1 MNGINRRMAAG
12 CLGAALSLTGL
23 GAIEAATGAAPT
35 TPVRDTPRFL
45 WGAGTPRYL
54 RPSDVAPDA
63 ALAGAAAAAA
73 ANVPLWSG
81 SFTYQTR
88 TFPYTMVGT
97 DPALGSATTT
107 VPVVIVPLKIVFSGP
122 ATLSASDPVCGDS
135 KSATNLALESPLFQD
150 YPFLP
155 GGTDVGTTQYIDAFQ
170 RANFWSQVSTIAP
183 DYHVLLSPTVAP
195 TQTILVPK
203 FLGSIGA
210 GPCARVGQVS
220 FLYFD
225 YLLRRAVTR
234 LAIPPTSLPLFVAYN
249 TFLTQAGQCCVLGYH
264 SALSGGQTYAF
275 ASYNDAGVFDVPIE
289 DIHAMS
295 HELAEWLDD
304 PFGRNFTPG
313 WKGGQA
319 VNCQFNLEVGD
330 PVTGTAFD
338 ASLNGTDYHPED
350 LVFVPWFA
358 RESPSSSVNG
368 WYTFLDTYTAPPAV
382 CP

>member
-1 MNGINRRMAAG
+1 MNGSGRSLAAG
-12 CLGAALSLTGL
+12 CLGMALLVLGL
-23 GAIEAATGAAPT
+23 GAIEAAPGAAPT
-35 TPVRDTPRFL
+35 TPVQQSPRFL
-45 WGAGTPRYL
+45 WGEGTPIYL
-54 RPSDVAPDA
+54 VTSDLASSA
-63 ALAGAAAAAA
+63 STAGAAAID
-73 ANVPLWSG
+73 NVPLWNG
-81 SFTYQTR
+81 GFTYQAR
-88 TFPYTMVGT
+88 NFQYTMVGT

-107 VPVVIVPLKIVFSGP
+107 IPVVIVPLKLMFYGP
-122 ATLSASDPVCGDS
+122 MTSLSASDPVCGDS
-135 KSATNLALESPLFQD
+135 QSATTLALESPLFQP

-170 RANFWSQVSTIAP
+170 RANFWANVSTVAP

-195 TQTILVPK
+195 TQTILVPT
-203 FLGSIGA
+203 FLGSTVA
-210 GPCARVGQVS
+210 GPCARIGKVG

-225 YLLRRAVTR
+225 LVLRRMIDR

-264 SALSGGQTYAF
+264 SVRSTGQTYAF
-275 ASYNDAGVFDVPIE
+275 ASYNDAGIFDVPIE

-295 HELAEWLDD
+295 HEIAEWLDN
-304 PFGRNFTPG
+304 PLGVNRAPG

-330 PVTGTAFD
+330 PVTGTAFEVPLD
-338 ASLNGTDYHPED
+338 GTTYHPED

-368 WYTFLDTYTAPPAV
+368 WYTFLDSYASPPDV

>member
-1 MNGINRRMAAG
+1 
-12 CLGAALSLTGL
+12 
-23 GAIEAATGAAPT
+23 
-35 TPVRDTPRFL
+35 
-45 WGAGTPRYL
+45 
-54 RPSDVAPDA
+54 
-63 ALAGAAAAAA
+63 
-73 ANVPLWSG
+73 
-81 SFTYQTR
+81 
-88 TFPYTMVGT
+88 MVGT
-97 DPALGSATTT
+97 NPALGSATTT
-107 VPVVIVPLKIVFSGP
+107 IPVVIVPLKLMFYVP
-122 ATLSASDPVCGDS
+122 MTTLSASDPVCGDS
-135 KSATNLALESPLFQD
+135 QSATTLALESPLFQP

-170 RANFWSQVSTIAP
+170 RANFWSDVSTVAP

-195 TQTILVPK
+195 TQTISVPT
-203 FLGSIGA
+203 FLGSTVA
-210 GPCARVGQVS
+210 GPCARIGKVG

-225 YLLRRAVTR
+225 LVLRRMIDR

-264 SALSGGQTYAF
+264 SVRSTGQTYAF
-275 ASYNDAGVFDVPIE
+275 ASYNDAGVFDLPIE

-295 HELAEWLDD
+295 HEIAEWLDN
-304 PFGRNFTPG
+304 PLALNRAPG

-330 PVTGTAFD
+330 PVTGTAFE
-338 ASLNGTDYHPED
+338 APLNGTTYHPED

-368 WYTFLDTYTAPPAV
+368 WYTFLDSYASPPAA

>member
-1 MNGINRRMAAG
+1 MSGFGGRLAAG
-12 CLGAALSLTGL
+12 CLGVALSMTGMGVL
-23 GAIEAATGAAPT
+23 EAASGAVTASPAQES
-35 TPVRDTPRFL
+35 PRFL
-45 WGAGTPRYL
+45 WGAGAPMYLVTSDMAPHRTLAETAATP
-54 RPSDVAPDA
+54 
-63 ALAGAAAAAA
+63 
-73 ANVPLWSG
+73 NVPLWSG

-88 TFPYTMVGT
+88 NFAYTMVGT

-107 VPVVIVPLKIVFSGP
+107 IPVVIVPLKIIFYGP
-122 ATLSASDPVCGDS
+122 LTTLSASNPVCGDS
-135 KSATNLALESPLFQD
+135 MSATTLALDSPLFQA

-170 RANFWSQVSTIAP
+170 RANFWSDVSTTAP

-203 FLGSIGA
+203 FLGSTVA
-210 GPCARVGQVS
+210 GPCSRIGKVS

-225 YLLRRAVTR
+225 LVLRRMIDR

-249 TFLTQAGQCCVLGYH
+249 TFLTQGGQCCVLGYH
-264 SALSGGQTYAF
+264 SARSGGQTYAF
-275 ASYNDAGVFDVPIE
+275 ASYNDAGVFNVPIQ

-304 PFGRNFTPG
+304 PFGVNPTPG

-330 PVTGTAFD
+330 PVTGIAFE
-338 ASLNGTDYHPED
+338 APLGGTTYHPED
-350 LVFVPWFA
+350 LVFLPWFA

-368 WYTFLDTYTAPPAV
+368 WYTFLDTYASPPAA